1 MATKA
6 KTPTPRASG
15 AADKS
20 LGEKIRTRRVAAGI
34 RQEELGKALGVSFQQ
49 IQKYEK
55 GVNRVSAVRLSQ
67 IAAALDESVS
77 YFQTDGQA
85 VSKGGRELQTLMTD
99 PVNLRM
105 CRALSALDQ
114 NMRFQFVRLV
124 ESVSGIN
131 VE

>member
-1 MATKA
+1 
-6 KTPTPRASG
+6 
-15 AADKS
+15 
-20 LGEKIRTRRVAAGI
+20 
-34 RQEELGKALGVSFQQ
+34 
-49 IQKYEK
+49 
-55 GVNRVSAVRLSQ
+55 
-67 IAAALDESVS
+67 VS